1 LAAAIVLIARGG
13 SSKWA
18 KSWDPRVTD
27 MVTFVE
33 NDRELTFKHPI
44 KVLFLTD
51 AEFDAFLKRGSG
63 ITGGGGDK
71 NAYIVQQALGMVAS
85 DYDPAKGRAGEDAS
99 TVGLYTPD
107 DKTIRVRGSE
117 LTPEVR
123 ITLVHELVHAL
134 QDQSFNLGK
143 VDSQAKTEEEG
154 RGLVA
159 IIEGDAVLVEQN
171 YYASLNDADQEA
183 IANAE
188 GGGSLPDLPP
198 AIIATFGLPYLVGD
212 EFVYLAAAD
221 GPAARDA
228 LFTDPPRSSLAL
240 LDPLSY
246 KTAGETIDVKRP
258 DLAEAVTNVPE
269 ELGAAQW
276 FYAFSTALS
285 PLDTR
290 AAIRAFGRDRA
301 SFTRASGSLCVT
313 DHVAP
318 RTASQRDKLR
328 QTFDTWAKADSTNR
342 TITDDGATITV
353 KSCATTSPKGDA
365 KIRPSLNELEAR
377 NNLMGA
383 LRHGEAVDD
392 NKAAMCV
399 ADDAIDNLGADR
411 AQQAVAN
418 DDLTTL
424 VDDATACKL

>member
-171 YYASLNDADQEA
+171 YYASLKPSPTPKEA
-183 IANAE
+183 GAF
-188 GGGSLPDLPP
+188 P
-198 AIIATFGLPYLVGD
+198 TFPR
-212 EFVYLAAAD
+212 
-221 GPAARDA
+221 PSS
-228 LFTDPPRSSLAL
+228 PRSVCRTWLATSSCTS
-240 LDPLSY
+240 P
-246 KTAGETIDVKRP
+246 RP
-258 DLAEAVTNVPE
+258 TGQQLVTHCLPIR
-269 ELGAAQW
+269 
-276 FYAFSTALS
+276 
-285 PLDTR
+285 R
-290 AAIRAFGRDRA
+290 AAVLRSSIRCH
-301 SFTRASGSLCVT
+301 TR
-313 DHVAP
+313 P
-318 RTASQRDKLR
+318 Q
-328 QTFDTWAKADSTNR
+328 AKQST
-342 TITDDGATITV
+342 
-353 KSCATTSPKGDA
+353 
-365 KIRPSLNELEAR
+365 
-377 NNLMGA
+377 
-383 LRHGEAVDD
+383 
-392 NKAAMCV
+392 
-399 ADDAIDNLGADR
+399 
-411 AQQAVAN
+411 
-418 DDLTTL
+418 
-424 VDDATACKL
+424 